1 MRYFHN
7 FWNYRY
13 LLIELVRRDIKTK
26 YRRSVLGILWSV
38 LNPLGMMAVM
48 TVVFSNIFR
57 GGIENFPVYLMCGQV
72 IYNFFSEAS
81 NMAMTSILDNAP
93 LIKKVY
99 VPKYLFP
106 ISRICSSF
114 VNLLTSFIALTIV
127 VLATRTQLYWTIG
140 LIIFPII
147 YIFLFSLGIGLILAA
162 LVISFRDMMHLYGVI
177 LTAWMYV
184 TPIFY
189 SVDMLPEKL
198 QVIFAFNPL
207 ASIVEMLREV
217 LMYGMVPSGML
228 HIQCIIP
235 VVIVVG
241 IGLVTFLKSQDSF
254 ILKI

>member
-177 LTAWMYV
+177 LTVWMYV

-235 VVIVVG
+235 VVIVVS